1 MDILS
6 VVKMKLNK
14 KYLITD
20 LFQVHLLFMLIF
32 LLILVVFM
40 NIQLEVLL
48 EVMLLKLLVGELM
61 KPVEKTIG

>member
-1 MDILS
+1 M
-6 VVKMKLNK
+6 VNKKLNK

-20 LFQVHLLFMLIF
+20 LFQAHLLFILIS

-40 NIQLEVLL
+40 NIQLEMLL